1 VTLIEILFV
10 VALVLLVTPWIVY
23 LSVKLG
29 VFAFYRGRQLF
40 EQYEEGRK
48 NK

>member
-1 VTLIEILFV
+1 MTLIEILFV
-10 VALVLLVTPWIVY
+10 VALVLLVIPWVIY

-40 EQYEEGRK
+40 EQYEETRRK
-48 NK
+48 K